1 MFLSW
6 VFFAFFF
13 FKPAFQTLVALLHIS
28 VMTYSPSV
36 CFPGELRQ
44 LQHQLE
50 NRLVH
55 EMERQSG
62 DRPERGLF

>member
-1 MFLSW
+1 MFLFC
-6 VFFAFFF
+6 FFCYFFF

-28 VMTYSPSV
+28 VTTYSPSV

-62 DRPERGLF
+62 DRSERGSF